1 MVSNEVIACLQECAS
16 VRGISLE
23 QLPEWCE
30 EYMGKEY
37 ADKLRELM
45 QRATAQQY
53 APSNVSLSL

>member
-1 MVSNEVIACLQECAS
+1 MDGNEVIACLQECAA

-45 QRATAQQY
+45 QRATAQ
-53 APSNVSLSL
+53 